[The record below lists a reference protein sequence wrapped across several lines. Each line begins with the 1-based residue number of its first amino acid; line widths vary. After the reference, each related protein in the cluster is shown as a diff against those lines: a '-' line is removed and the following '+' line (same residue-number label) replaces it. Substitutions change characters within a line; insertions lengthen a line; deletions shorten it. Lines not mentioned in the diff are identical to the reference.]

1 MEQQG
6 IVVGQVHSGQQV
18 VVIQK
23 QSALPMV
30 IGIIFCIFQIF
41 GFIGAIVLMGIGGT
55 FFIGGGPIIDTSND
69 MTAFGAIIAI
79 IGVLLFIIS
88 AIGVWAGVLIAKNRK
103 LGVHIAWGLIG
114 AGVALTI
121 AGNVLGELPI
131 NYFNIGCNGFCALF
145 VGLPLLISSVSQQME

>member
-6 IVVGQVHSGQQV
+6 LVVGQVHSGQQV

-41 GFIGAIVLMGIGGT
+41 GFIGAIFLMGIGVAFG
-55 FFIGGGPIIDTSND
+55 IEGDEVW
-69 MTAFGAIIAI
+69 TAFGVIIAI
-79 IGVLLFIIS
+79 IGALLFIIS
-88 AIGVWAGVLIAKNRK
+88 VIGVWAGVLIAKNRK

-114 AGVALTI
+114 ASVALTI
-121 AGNVLGELPI
+121 VGSVLGELPI
-131 NYFNIGCNGFCALF
+131 NYVNIGCNGFCALF

>member
-6 IVVGQVHSGQQV
+6 LVVGQVHSGQQV

-23 QSALPMV
+23 QSALPMI

-41 GFIGAIVLMGIGGT
+41 GFIGAIFLIGIGVDFG
-55 FFIGGGPIIDTSND
+55 IEGDEAW
-69 MTAFGAIIAI
+69 TAFGVIIAI
-79 IGVLLFIIS
+79 IGALLFIIS
-88 AIGVWAGVLIAKNRK
+88 VIGVWAGVLIAKNRK

-131 NYFNIGCNGFCALF
+131 NYFNIGCK
-145 VGLPLLISSVSQQME
+145 S